1 MGMDLVGNVVLISNT
16 SETGNNIEGNATSV
30 VANKLVDTGWNFT
43 AAGVSVGDTVVNIDT
58 GKTATLDAIDSSST
72 LSLSSDIMASVGDS
86 YLITDSTT
94 VVVVYIE
101 LIDEIY
107 NKILKL
113 IKKPSSSAE
122 WEKGPKD
129 TKIVDLLRVEY
140 RYSVRGY
147 IDSASKSDIQ
157 ALFIKGG
164 IFLMYWDG
172 GRFNVNMDKLTVSK
186 SSKFGEQ
193 DERRVIFTVV
203 EGINL

>member
-1 MGMDLVGNVVLISNT
+1 MGMDLVGNVVLASNT
-16 SETGNNIEGNATSV
+16 SETGINIKGNATSV
-30 VANKLVDTGWNFT
+30 VTNKLVDTGWNFT
-43 AAGVSVGDTVVNIDT
+43 IAGVSVGDKVVNIDT
-58 GKTATLDAIDSSST
+58 GKTATVDAIDSPST

-86 YLITDSTT
+86 YFITDSTK
-94 VVVVYIE
+94 VVVVYVE
-101 LIDEIY
+101 LMDEIY
-107 NKILKL
+107 NKMLRL
-113 IKKPSSSAE
+113 IKKPQGSAN
-122 WEKGPKD
+122 WSLGPKD
-129 TKIVDLLRVEY
+129 TKIVDMLRVEY